1 MSPPNRAMTRLRHAG
16 PRGVGHSYRMLYS
29 TILAGGSGTRLWP
42 LSRAYAPKFLHPLTG
57 TELSLLQATF
67 DRIGPLSPVGD
78 IYVVTGT
85 AHAAAIASQLPQV
98 PAANILV
105 EPSPKDSCAAVSLA
119 SAVLAQRDPEAIMA
133 AFSADHLIGDQDR
146 FNEIIGQAAAAARAG
161 YLTTVGIRPAHP
173 DVRFGYL
180 RLGPAQLAG
189 TGLAAEARVVAE
201 FKEKPSAALAA
212 SYLESGQYLWNAG
225 IFVFAVGDFLSEL
238 GRQRPQLS
246 AGITRIAEAWHG
258 PDRDAVLAEVWP
270 GLEKISVDYGVLEGA
285 AAAGKVATVPADI
298 PWSDVGDFDS
308 LGESLPTD
316 HAGNLVIGGRAE
328 VIARD
333 VKDSVI
339 VSTTDRVIAV
349 VGLDDIVV
357 VDTGDAT
364 LVCARSRAQEVKQV
378 VEELRARGAADR
390 L

>member
-1 MSPPNRAMTRLRHAG
+1 
-16 PRGVGHSYRMLYS
+16 MLYS

-42 LSRAYAPKFLHPLTG
+42 LSRAGAPKFLHPLTG
-57 TELSLLQATF
+57 TDRSLLQATV
-67 DRIGPLSPVGD
+67 DRIGPLSPASD

-119 SAVLAQRDPEAIMA
+119 SAVLARRDPAAIMA
-133 AFSADHLIGDQDR
+133 AFSADHLIGDQSLFIETINR
-146 FNEIIGQAAAAARAG
+146 AAAAARAG
-161 YLTTVGIRPAHP
+161 YLTTVGIRPANP

-180 RLGPAQLAG
+180 KLGASLEG
-189 TGLAAEARVVAE
+189 GARAVAE
-201 FKEKPSAALAA
+201 FREKPSAELAA
-212 SYLESGQYLWNAG
+212 RYLESGQYLWNAG
-225 IFVFAVGDFLSEL
+225 IFVFAVQDFLAEL
-238 GRQRPQLS
+238 ARQRPALS
-246 AGITRIAEAWHG
+246 DGIARIADAWEG
-258 PDRDAVLAEVWP
+258 PSRAAVLAEAWP

-285 AAAGKVATVPADI
+285 AASGRVATVPADM

-308 LGESLPTD
+308 LGESLPAD
-316 HAGNLVIGGRAE
+316 HAGNLLIGGAAE
-328 VIARD
+328 IIARD

-339 VSTTDRVIAV
+339 VSTTGRVIAV
-349 VGLDDIVV
+349 VGLHDVVV
-357 VDTGDAT
+357 VDTDDAT

-378 VEELRARGAADR
+378 VEELRERGRTDR